1 MTEDQYRKHYDTLV
15 RNFATRELELAA
27 VMAALSTHVRRTMQ
41 SLEQNHPVAAYRD
54 LMSIDEVVLDTEDQF
69 RLTADQLTRS
79 LK

>member
-1 MTEDQYRKHYDTLV
+1 MTEDQYQKHYDDLV

-27 VMAALSTHVRRTMQ
+27 AMSALSTHVRHTMQ
-41 SLEQNHPVAAYRD
+41 SLERNHPVAAYRD

-69 RLTADQLTRS
+69 RLSADQLTRS